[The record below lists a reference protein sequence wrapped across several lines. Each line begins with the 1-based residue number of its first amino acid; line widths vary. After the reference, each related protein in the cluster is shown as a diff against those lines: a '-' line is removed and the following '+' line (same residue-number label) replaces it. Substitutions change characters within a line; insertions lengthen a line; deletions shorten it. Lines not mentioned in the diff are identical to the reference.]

1 MESLKEIR
9 AVTTDLPAFDML
21 RYLLKE
27 KFPGQTVVTASLRS
41 PSVVV
46 LKMVS
51 DIDPATPVVFCHPR
65 SVFPESETYRNQLVK
80 LFGLSNVKVMTQS
93 DSMTGKRAFVR
104 SEKLLNET
112 LGNTGGSWET
122 IHLHDTLAPYKCWIK
137 AVYHERPDEPAEQRV
152 DCYAGMVTVNLLR
165 RRTTAVIDRFMKD
178 HDLPYHPKISRQK
191 ELVTFTPSD
200 EPMTA
205 YHF

>member
-1 MESLKEIR
+1 MKSLQEIR
-9 AVTTDLPAFDML
+9 AVTTDLPAVEML
-21 RYLLKE
+21 RYLLKD
-27 KFPGQTVVTASLRS
+27 KFPGQAVVTASLRS

-65 SVFPESETYRNQLVK
+65 TVFPESESYRDTLVK
-80 LFGLSNVKVMTQS
+80 LFGLSNVKVVTRS
-93 DSMTGKRAFVR
+93 DSIAGKRSFER
-104 SEKLLNET
+104 SEKLLNEAH
-112 LGNTGGSWET
+112 GNTGGTWET

-137 AVYHERPDEPAEQRV
+137 AVYHERGDEPSRQRV
-152 DCYAGMVTVNLLR
+152 DCYADMVTVNLLR
-165 RRTTAVIDRFMKD
+165 RRTTEMIDRFMKD
-178 HDLPYHPKISRQK
+178 YDLPYHPKISRQK
-191 ELVTFTPSD
+191 EHVTFEPSN

>member
-1 MESLKEIR
+1 MQALKEIR
-9 AVTTDLPAFDML
+9 AVTTDLPAIEML
-21 RYLLKE
+21 RYLLKD
-27 KFPGQTVVTASLRS
+27 KFPGQSVVTASLKS

-51 DIDPATPVVFCHPR
+51 EIDPATPVVFCHPR
-65 SVFPESETYRNQLVK
+65 SVFPESETYREDLVR
-80 LFGLSNVKVMTQS
+80 LLGLSNVKVVTRSDPLAGKQS
-93 DSMTGKRAFVR
+93 FERT
-104 SEKLLNET
+104 EKLLNEAPD
-112 LGNTGGSWET
+112 NTGGTWET

-137 AVYHERPDEPAEQRV
+137 AVYHERSDQPSKQRV

-165 RRTTAVIDRFMKD
+165 RRTTEMIDRFMKD

-191 ELVTFTPSD
+191 EHVSFEPSD
-200 EPMTA
+200 QPMTA